1 MQRLMGSGDL
11 LDANGHLVERG
22 WAASEVRRYDRGAIG
37 VPHDDTAIKEWDY
50 YAILSPDF
58 GLALTVADNGH
69 MGFLGASWMDFRTGS
84 FVNGG
89 VGLPAPHGAM
99 NLPSSADAGD
109 IAHVHPKMQIAFR
122 FAPGGRVLTV
132 DAPDFDKGAGISGEI
147 VLAQPPMDRM
157 VIATPFAEQASA
169 FYYNQKI
176 NCMPASGHV
185 IYAGQ
190 RYQFAPTSA
199 FAVLDWGRGVWTY
212 DNTWYWGSAS
222 GLVQGKPFGFNI
234 GYGFGDTSAASE
246 NILFFDGKA
255 HKLTELEFHLPD
267 GAHDSGPW
275 RFTSSDG
282 RFEMTF
288 EPIVDRHADFAMGP
302 VSSRQH
308 QVFGKFSG
316 VAVLDDGTRLQ
327 VRDLIGFAEEVENHW

>member
-1 MQRLMGSGDL
+1 MQKLMGSGEL
-11 LDANGHLVERG
+11 LDAKGHLVERG
-22 WAASEVRRYDRGAIG
+22 WAASEVRRYDRAAIG
-37 VPHDDTAIKEWDY
+37 VAHDDPAIKEWDY
-50 YAILSPDF
+50 YAILTPDF

-69 MGFLGASWMDFRTGS
+69 MGFLGVSWMDFQARR

-109 IAHVHPKMQIAFR
+109 IAHVHPKMEIAFR

-157 VIATPFAEQASA
+157 VVATPFAEQASA

-222 GLVQGKPFGFNI
+222 GLVDGKPFGFNI

-246 NILFFDGKA
+246 NVLFYDGKA
-255 HKLTELEFHLPD
+255 HKLTELQFHLPD

>member
-1 MQRLMGSGDL
+1 MQKLMGSGEL

-22 WAASEVRRYDRGAIG
+22 WAASEVRRYDRAAIG
-37 VPHDDTAIKEWDY
+37 VAPDDPAIKEWDY

-69 MGFLGASWMDFRTGS
+69 MGFLGVSWMDFQARS

-99 NLPSSADAGD
+99 DLPPSADAGD
-109 IAHVHPKMQIAFR
+109 IAHVHPKMEIAFR
-122 FAPGGRVLTV
+122 FAPGGRVLTF
-132 DAPDFDKGAGISGEI
+132 DAPSFDKGAGISGEI
-147 VLAQPPMDRM
+147 FLAQPPMDRM
-157 VIATPFAEQASA
+157 VIATPFAEQATA

-185 IYAGQ
+185 IYAGK
-190 RYQFAPTSA
+190 RYDFAPESA

-222 GLVQGKPFGFNI
+222 GLVDGKPFGFNI

>member
-1 MQRLMGSGDL
+1 MQKLMGSGEL
-11 LDANGHLVERG
+11 LDAKGHLVERG
-22 WAASEVRRYDRGAIG
+22 WAASEVRRYDRAAIG
-37 VPHDDTAIKEWDY
+37 VAHDDPAIKEWDY
-50 YAILSPDF
+50 YAILTPDF

-69 MGFLGASWMDFRTGS
+69 MGFLGVSWMDFQARR

-109 IAHVHPKMQIAFR
+109 IAHVHPKMEIAFR
-122 FAPGGRVLTV
+122 LAPGGRVLTV

-190 RYQFAPTSA
+190 CYEFAPTSA

-222 GLVQGKPFGFNI
+222 GLVDGKPFGFNI

-246 NILFFDGKA
+246 NVLFYDGKA
-255 HKLTELEFHLPD
+255 HKLTELQFHLPD

>member
-1 MQRLMGSGDL
+1 MQKLMETGDL
-11 LDANGHLVERG
+11 LDAKGHLVERG
-22 WAASEVRRYDRGAIG
+22 WAAQEVRRYDRAAIG
-37 VPHDDTAIKEWDY
+37 VASDDPAIKEWDY
-50 YAILSPDF
+50 YAILTPDF

-69 MGFLGASWMDFRTGS
+69 MGFLGVSWMDFQAKT

-89 VGLPAPHGAM
+89 VGTPAPHGAM
-99 NLPSSADAGD
+99 HLPPSADAGD
-109 IAHVHPKMQIAFR
+109 IVHEHPKMQIAFR
-122 FAPGGRVLTV
+122 FEPGGRRLTF
-132 DAPDFDKGAGISGEI
+132 DAPGFDKGAGISGDI
-147 VLAQPPMDRM
+147 FLAQPPMDRM
-157 VIATPFAEQASA
+157 VIATPFAEQATA

-176 NCMPASGHV
+176 NCMPAAGHV
-185 IYAGQ
+185 VYAGQ
-190 RYQFAPTSA
+190 RYDFEPSSA
-199 FAVLDWGRGVWTY
+199 FGVLDWGRGVWTF

-222 GLVQGKPFGFNI
+222 GLVDGKPFGFNI

-255 HKLTELEFHLPD
+255 HKLTELTFHLPD

-275 RFTSSDG
+275 GFTSADG

-288 EPIVDRHADFAMGP
+288 EPIVDRHADFAMGDI
-302 VSSRQH
+302 SSRQH

>member
-1 MQRLMGSGDL
+1 MQKLMGSGEL
-11 LDANGHLVERG
+11 LDAKGHLVERG
-22 WAASEVRRYDRGAIG
+22 WAASEVRRYDRAAIG
-37 VPHDDTAIKEWDY
+37 VAHDDPAIKEWDY
-50 YAILSPDF
+50 YAILTPDF

-69 MGFLGASWMDFRTGS
+69 MGFLGVSWMDFQARR

-157 VIATPFAEQASA
+157 VIATPFAEQATA

-222 GLVQGKPFGFNI
+222 GLVDGKPFGFNI

-246 NILFFDGKA
+246 NVLFYDGKA
-255 HKLTELEFHLPD
+255 HKLTELQFHLPD

>member
-1 MQRLMGSGDL
+1 MQTRIGRGEL
-11 LDANGHLVERG
+11 LDASGHLLAKG
-22 WAASEVRRYDRGAIG
+22 WASEEVRRYDRAAIG
-37 VPHDDTAIKEWDY
+37 VPHDDPAIKEWDY
-50 YAILSPDF
+50 YAILTPAF
-58 GLALTVADNGH
+58 GIALTVADNGH
-69 MGFLGASWMDFRTGS
+69 MGFLGVSWMDFEAGT

-89 VGLPAPHGAM
+89 VGTPAPHGSMA
-99 NLPSSADAGD
+99 LPPSADAGD
-109 IAHVHPKMQIAFR
+109 IAHEHPKMQIAFR
-122 FAPGGRVLTV
+122 FVPGGRRLIF
-132 DAPDFDKGAGISGEI
+132 DAPTFDKGAGISGEI
-147 VLAQPPMDRM
+147 FLAQPPMDRM
-157 VIATPFAEQASA
+157 VIATPFAEDPRA

-185 IYAGQ
+185 TYGGKRYA
-190 RYQFAPTSA
+190 FEPTSA
-199 FAVLDWGRGVWTY
+199 FGVLDWGRGVWTF

-222 GLVQGKPFGFNI
+222 GLVDGKPFGFNI

-255 HKLTELEFHLPD
+255 HKLTELTFHLPE

-275 RFTSSDG
+275 RFTSADG

-288 EPIVDRHADFAMGP
+288 EPIVDRHADFAMGEI
-302 VSSRQH
+302 SSRQH
-308 QVFGKFSG
+308 QVFGRFSG

>member
-1 MQRLMGSGDL
+1 MQKLMGSGEL
-11 LDANGHLVERG
+11 LDAKGHLVERG
-22 WAASEVRRYDRGAIG
+22 WAASEVRRYDRAAIG
-37 VPHDDTAIKEWDY
+37 VAHDDPAIKEWDY
-50 YAILSPDF
+50 YAILTPDF

-69 MGFLGASWMDFRTGS
+69 MGFLGVSWMDFQARR

-109 IAHVHPKMQIAFR
+109 IAHVHPKMEIAFR

-157 VIATPFAEQASA
+157 VIATPFAEQATA

-185 IYAGQ
+185 VYAGQ
-190 RYQFAPTSA
+190 RYEFEPSSA

-222 GLVQGKPFGFNI
+222 GLVDGKPFGFNI

>member
-1 MQRLMGSGDL
+1 MQKLMGSGEL
-11 LDANGHLVERG
+11 LDAKGHLVERG
-22 WAASEVRRYDRGAIG
+22 WAASEVRRYDRAAIG
-37 VPHDDTAIKEWDY
+37 VAHDDPAIKEWDY
-50 YAILSPDF
+50 YAILTPDF

-69 MGFLGASWMDFRTGS
+69 MGFLGVSWMDFQARR

-109 IAHVHPKMQIAFR
+109 IAHVHPKMEIAFR

-157 VIATPFAEQASA
+157 VIATPFAEQATA

-222 GLVQGKPFGFNI
+222 GLVDGKPFGFNI

-246 NILFFDGKA
+246 NVLFYDGKA
-255 HKLTELEFHLPD
+255 HKLTELQFHLPD

-327 VRDLIGFAEEVENHW
+327 VRNLIGFAEEVENHW